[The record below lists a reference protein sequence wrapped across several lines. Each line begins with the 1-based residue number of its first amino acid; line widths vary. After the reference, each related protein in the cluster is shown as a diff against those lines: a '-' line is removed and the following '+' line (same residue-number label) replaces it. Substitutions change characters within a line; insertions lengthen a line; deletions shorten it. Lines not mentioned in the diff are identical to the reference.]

1 MVGGDYMSRNIDLLV
16 VDGRLIQIAFL
27 KSPKAELD
35 FSVVMRKRAW
45 ITGST
50 LRPRTPEE
58 KGMIARDLLA
68 HVWPLFE
75 KGTVAPVI
83 HKVFPFA
90 EAAAAHRLLEESTHI
105 GKLILDV
112 RA

>member
-1 MVGGDYMSRNIDLLV
+1 
-16 VDGRLIQIAFL
+16 
-27 KSPKAELD
+27 
-35 FSVVMRKRAW
+35 
-45 ITGST
+45 
-50 LRPRTPEE
+50 
-58 KGMIARDLLA
+58 MIARDLLA
-68 HVWPLFE
+68 HVWPLLE

-90 EAAAAHRLLEESTHI
+90 EAAAAHRLMEESTHI